1 MKKDRLAAAAPWFL
15 GALAAFVAGI
25 LVIAALPQ
33 GPADEPV
40 VAVAAP
46 AVAPAPAPASEP
58 APEPEP
64 AAPMPPRFDTF
75 RVEPDGMIVV
85 AGRARAGQDVAIM
98 LGDAQ
103 IEMVTADSSGA
114 FAALAMAGPSDQPR
128 RLSLLA
134 DPAGAR
140 IASRTSYLV
149 APIAAPVAVAAA
161 APELPQLAEAA
172 VEPAE
177 TAQDTAPALAVQDP
191 VAVAPV
197 AEPVVI
203 AADADGLRVVQGA
216 ADAAPASVT
225 LDAITY
231 APDGA
236 VQLAGRA
243 PNAAAVQVY
252 LDNAAIAMALTDPD
266 GGWRLDLRDVAAG
279 VYTLRVDALDLSGA
293 VIARAQT
300 PFQRE
305 TVADLAAAIDQ
316 VGPQAADAPLRRV
329 VQPGS
334 TLWAIA
340 EETLGE
346 GIFYVAVFEANRDLI
361 RDPDLIYPGQVFVIP
376 QAGQ

>member
-40 VAVAAP
+40 VTVAAP
-46 AVAPAPAPASEP
+46 AAAPAPAQAPEAVP
-58 APEPEP
+58 APEPAPEP

-85 AGRARAGQDVAIM
+85 AGRALAGQDVAIM

-149 APIAAPVAVAAA
+149 APIAAPVVIAQDEPAA
-161 APELPQLAEAA
+161 APQAAPEAEPQTAPA
-172 VEPAE
+172 VEPA
-177 TAQDTAPALAVQDP
+177 
-191 VAVAPV
+191 

-203 AADADGLRVVQGA
+203 AADADGLRVVQGT
-216 ADAAPASVT
+216 ADAPPASVT

-252 LDNAAIAMALTDPD
+252 LDNAAIAMALTDAD
-266 GGWRLDLRDVAAG
+266 AGWRLDLRDVAAG
-279 VYTLRVDALDLSGA
+279 VYTLRVDALDLAGA
-293 VIARAQT
+293 VIARVQT

-305 TVADLAAAIDQ
+305 TAADIAAAIDA
-316 VGPQAADAPLRRV
+316 GAPQGADAPLRRV

-376 QAGQ
+376 QVAQ